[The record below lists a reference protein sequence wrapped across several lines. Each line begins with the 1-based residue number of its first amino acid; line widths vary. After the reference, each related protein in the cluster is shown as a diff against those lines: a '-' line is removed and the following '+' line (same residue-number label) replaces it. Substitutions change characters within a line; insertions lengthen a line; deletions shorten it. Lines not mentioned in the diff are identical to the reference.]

1 MKRKYLKAKNKFLIE
16 IEKLRSNSE
25 GNSTKYSNIYRI
37 ILKRLVKNKIS
48 NFAKRQHFHKTEFS
62 MRSPLKRIVKLKIKI
77 ALAIRAQ
84 KKKPKKQPRK
94 RRKHTRLN

>member
-84 KKKPKKQPRK
+84 KKTEKTTSKTTKAHSP
-94 RRKHTRLN
+94 